1 MRTIIVDHEYWE
13 EYPRSGSFIYFSKD
27 RKLLGD
33 KTVLEGKSTE
43 LIDRMKNNDDFV
55 NGKPIYILIPEGH
68 FFTADD
74 LDLPQVIQIV
84 KSDMS
89 SLKFFMSLTQEEE

>member
-1 MRTIIVDHEYWE
+1 MRTITVDHEYWE

-33 KTVLEGKSTE
+33 KTVIEGKSKE
-43 LIDRMKNNDDFV
+43 LIDRMGNHDDFV
-55 NGKPIYILIPEGH
+55 NGKAMYILLPEGN
-68 FFTADD
+68 FFNDEKP
-74 LDLPQVIQIV
+74 DLPQVIQIV

-89 SLKFFMSLTQEEE
+89 SLEFFMSLTQEED

>member
-1 MRTIIVDHEYWE
+1 MRTIIVDHEYWKE
-13 EYPRSGSFIYFSKD
+13 CPHSGSFIYFSKD

-33 KTVLEGKSTE
+33 KSVLDGKAKE
-43 LIDRMKNNDDFV
+43 LINRMEANDDFV
-55 NGKPIYILIPEGH
+55 NGKAMYILIPEGH

-89 SLKFFMSLTQEEE
+89 SLEFFMSLTQEDE

>member
-1 MRTIIVDHEYWE
+1 MRTIVVDHEYWE

-33 KTVLEGKSTE
+33 KTVLEGKSKE
-43 LIDRMKNNDDFV
+43 LIDRMGDYDDFV
-55 NGKPIYILIPEGH
+55 NDKAMYILIPEGH

-74 LDLPQVIQIV
+74 LNLPQVIQIV

-89 SLKFFMSLTQEEE
+89 SLEFFMSLTQEEE

>member
-13 EYPRSGSFIYFSKD
+13 EYPRTGSFIYFSKD

-33 KTVLEGKSTE
+33 KSILEGKAKE
-43 LIDRMKNNDDFV
+43 LIDRMEAHDDFV
-55 NGKPIYILIPEGH
+55 NGKAMYILLPEGN
-68 FFTADD
+68 FFKTDD

-89 SLKFFMSLTQEEE
+89 SLEFFMSLTQEEE

>member
-1 MRTIIVDHEYWE
+1 MRTIAVDHEYWE

-33 KTVLEGKSTE
+33 KTVIEGKSKE
-43 LIDRMKNNDDFV
+43 LIDRMENEDDFV
-55 NGKPIYILIPEGH
+55 NGNAMYILLPEGN
-68 FFTADD
+68 FFNDED
-74 LDLPQVIQIV
+74 PDLPQVIQIV

-89 SLKFFMSLTQEEE
+89 SLEFFMSLTQEED

>member
-13 EYPRSGSFIYFSKD
+13 EYPRRGSFIYFSKD

-33 KTVLEGKSTE
+33 KTVLEGKSKE
-43 LIDRMKNNDDFV
+43 LIDRMEAHDDFV
-55 NGKPIYILIPEGH
+55 NGKAMYIFIPEGH

-74 LDLPQVIQIV
+74 LELPQVIQIV

-89 SLKFFMSLTQEEE
+89 SLEFFVSLTQEEE

>member
-1 MRTIIVDHEYWE
+1 MRTIAVDHEYWE

-33 KTVLEGKSTE
+33 KTVIEGKSEE
-43 LIDRMKNNDDFV
+43 LIDRMWNHDDFV
-55 NGKPIYILIPEGH
+55 NGKAVYILLPEGN
-68 FFTADD
+68 FFNDEKP
-74 LDLPQVIQIV
+74 DLPQVIQIV

-89 SLKFFMSLTQEEE
+89 SLEFFMSLNQEDK

>member
-1 MRTIIVDHEYWE
+1 MRTIIVDREYWE

-33 KTVLEGKSTE
+33 KTVLEGKSKE
-43 LIDRMKNNDDFV
+43 LIDRMGSYDDFV
-55 NGKPIYILIPEGH
+55 NGKAMYIWIPEGN

-89 SLKFFMSLTQEEE
+89 SLEFFMSLTQEEE

>member
-33 KTVLEGKSTE
+33 KSVLDGKEKE
-43 LIDRMKNNDDFV
+43 LIDRMKAHDDFV
-55 NGKPIYILIPEGH
+55 NSKAIYILLPEGN
-68 FFTADD
+68 FFKTDD

-89 SLKFFMSLTQEEE
+89 SLEFFMSLAQEEE